1 MKKIGK
7 IFALILMAGTLTFAL
22 AGCSK
27 DSGIPNS
34 KSDQIIYNGG
44 IVSVVDDNIFYA
56 NGYSNSDITTMDE
69 FNAAAEYSYLARL
82 NLNENETDP
91 YSSPENVVKLNSEVV
106 GYENTYSFVVGDF
119 VYYASPNKH
128 QTSSNTYV
136 FTYVSLF
143 KTRLN
148 GSDTKELMTTNSF
161 DTEKAQF
168 SVVEVEGQKFWLVY
182 DGTAL
187 NIINLNNDKV
197 IKISD
202 SATSVALPKEN
213 ETFNGK
219 VYYTEDKENK
229 YGETGNEVFEYD
241 LVLNESK
248 AIMKTINNT
257 VTFTG
262 RCGDDVFYTRVNA
275 LTNVTKTYKADAKD
289 FESQTFLTAGEEF
302 YSAEISE
309 IWKIESENLSSYNGY
324 IFTSSLSG
332 NAQILY
338 KRNSASNPIVLLAS
352 GSYSSLLFVSGDL
365 VYYSTSD
372 GIAYKSVSSPT
383 EETKLVEGLTIIA
396 DKIGYD
402 FYESGNLKNLYFYA
416 QRIYLEDDEDSTES
430 TSETEENDD
439 TNYYLYMI
447 SASSQ
452 STPQLLGKTV
462 K

>member
-27 DSGIPNS
+27 DSGISNS

-69 FNAAAEYSYLARL
+69 FNAAAQYSYLARL

-289 FESQTFLTAGEEF
+289 FESQRNRRRNLEALQGHYRGIGHYRDRYRCHEAG
-302 YSAEISE
+302 
-309 IWKIESENLSSYNGY
+309 
-324 IFTSSLSG
+324 
-332 NAQILY
+332 
-338 KRNSASNPIVLLAS
+338 
-352 GSYSSLLFVSGDL
+352 
-365 VYYSTSD
+365 
-372 GIAYKSVSSPT
+372 
-383 EETKLVEGLTIIA
+383 
-396 DKIGYD
+396 
-402 FYESGNLKNLYFYA
+402 LYFPN
-416 QRIYLEDDEDSTES
+416 RFVRFRWFRYLGRSDFARDVLEAHD
-430 TSETEENDD
+430 NRRC
-439 TNYYLYMI
+439 LRRCH
-447 SASSQ
+447 
-452 STPQLLGKTV
+452 LR
-462 K
+462 